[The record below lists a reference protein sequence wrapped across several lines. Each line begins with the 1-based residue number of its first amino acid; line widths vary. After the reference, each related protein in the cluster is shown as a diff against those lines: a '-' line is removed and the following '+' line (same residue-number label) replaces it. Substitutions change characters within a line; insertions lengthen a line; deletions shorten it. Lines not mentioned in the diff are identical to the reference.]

1 MPGALRR
8 CLTSAAAAAAV
19 SVGALPCPLA
29 SLSLVVCL
37 PPPFFSSPPKDA
49 TTRTL
54 NPLVHCRSP
63 LRHFRLR
70 PVTWPALF
78 PPKGRLPR
86 RLGLISTTKPRN
98 ASAN

>member
-1 MPGALRR
+1 MPHIRR
-8 CLTSAAAAAAV
+8 RHCWRT
-19 SVGALPCPLA
+19 ALPTGFSP
-29 SLSLVVCL
+29 SLSVPL
-37 PPPFFSSPPKDA
+37 PFLCPPKDA

-54 NPLVHCRSP
+54 NPLVHCPSP
-63 LRHFRLR
+63 LRYFRLR
-70 PVTWPALF
+70 PVTWPDLF